1 MTLEAVPAFLAV
13 AVFGGVLAW
22 LLASRTYLVVA
33 LLWLIIPMAWRLA
46 SSFFIDLSGPVYAEQ
61 VMQHIGPGHATALLA
76 LDYVVVLGV
85 FALVLPRDFL
95 GATAQAR
102 LPQVESHWR
111 LLSNVIFVAGV
122 VLLVATY
129 ADMLRIGSIPLF
141 SGIERYDY
149 AKDHAGYLH
158 GLLFRFGDV
167 IALALGCLFVL
178 PSCFG
183 RAPALRFLGLLL
195 AMLAYAFL
203 TGHRYSAFFKFCTLF
218 ALPSAL
224 LFTVRGASGR
234 RVFRDIPYVWPVLAV
249 VIVAAAAMVS
259 YAVIKSYFTFRYDD
273 ADDPLTSLK
282 LRLLIQQAELWWL
295 TYHRV
300 IELGIWDL
308 GRTFDFLFHNPID
321 SRSNT
326 SVQYLMYLALGRDA
340 IPLLDAKQQFAGGFP
355 EIPHEM
361 FGGIGGVVAVG
372 VLSVVPAMLLRVLLG
387 NITQGRVL
395 TALWAGLVLYPFAIM
410 YWGGMLNFVLA
421 WTFWLKLAGL
431 AAALVLAHRPSR
443 AWALRASP
451 AT

>member
-1 MTLEAVPAFLAV
+1 MTLEAVPACLAV

-46 SSFFIDLSGPVYAEQ
+46 SSFFIDLSGPVFAEQ
-61 VMQHIGPGHATALLA
+61 VMQHVGPGHATALLA

-85 FALVLPRDFL
+85 FALVLPRDFSYI
-95 GATAQAR
+95 GAQGQLLQHEA
-102 LPQVESHWR
+102 HWR
-111 LLSNVIFVAGV
+111 LVSNAIFIAGIA
-122 VLLVATY
+122 LLAATY

-149 AKDHAGYLH
+149 AREHAGYLH
-158 GLLFRFGDV
+158 GLVFRFGDV
-167 IALALGCLFVL
+167 ISLSLGCLFVL

-224 LFTVRGASGR
+224 LLTVRGASGR
-234 RVFRDIPYVWPVLAV
+234 RVFRDIPYIWPMLAV

-259 YAVIKSYFTFRYDD
+259 YAVIKSYFTVRLDD
-273 ADDPLTSLK
+273 SDDPLTSLK
-282 LRLLIQQAELWWL
+282 LRLLIQQGELWWL

-300 IELGIWDL
+300 VELGIWDFDQ
-308 GRTFDFLFHNPID
+308 TFGFLFRAPID
-321 SRSNT
+321 PASNT
-326 SVQYLMYLALGRDA
+326 SVQYLMYLVLGKDA

-361 FGGIGGVVAVG
+361 FGGVGGVVAVAA
-372 VLSVVPAMLLRVLLG
+372 LSVIPALLLRLVLG
-387 NITQGRVL
+387 NITQGRIL

-421 WTFWLKLAGL
+421 WTFWLKVAGL
-431 AAALVLAHRPSR
+431 MAALLLAHRPWR
-443 AWALRASP
+443 AWTLRAAP
-451 AT
+451 AA

>member
-1 MTLEAVPAFLAV
+1 MTLEAVPACLAV
-13 AVFGGVLAW
+13 AAFGSVLAW
-22 LLASRTYLVVA
+22 LLASRTYIVVA

-46 SSFFIDLSGPVYAEQ
+46 SAFFIDLSGPVYAQQ

-85 FALVLPRDFL
+85 FALVLPRDFS

-102 LPQVESHWR
+102 LPHSVEHWK
-111 LLSNVIFVAGV
+111 LVSNAIFIAGV
-122 VLLVATY
+122 VLLAATY
-129 ADMLRIGSIPLF
+129 ADMLRIGSVPLF

-149 AKDHAGYLH
+149 ARDHAGYLH

-218 ALPSAL
+218 ALPCAL

-234 RVFRDIPYVWPVLAV
+234 RIFRDIPYLLPVLAV
-249 VIVAAAAMVS
+249 VVVAAAAMVL
-259 YAVIKSYFTFRYDD
+259 YAVIKSYFTVRFDD

-282 LRLLIQQAELWWL
+282 LRLLIQQGELWWL

-300 IELGIWDL
+300 IELGIWDFN
-308 GRTFDFLFHNPID
+308 RAFDFLFRLPINPN
-321 SRSNT
+321 SNT
-326 SVQYLMYLALGRDA
+326 SVQYVMYLALGKDA

-361 FGGIGGVVAVG
+361 FGGVGGVLAVG
-372 VLSVVPAMLLRVLLG
+372 VLSLIPAMLLRLLLG
-387 NITQGRVL
+387 NITQGRIL

-410 YWGGMLNFVLA
+410 YWGGMLNFVLT

-431 AAALVLAHRPSR
+431 AAALVLTHWRWLSWTLRPT
-443 AWALRASP
+443 P
-451 AT
+451 AA